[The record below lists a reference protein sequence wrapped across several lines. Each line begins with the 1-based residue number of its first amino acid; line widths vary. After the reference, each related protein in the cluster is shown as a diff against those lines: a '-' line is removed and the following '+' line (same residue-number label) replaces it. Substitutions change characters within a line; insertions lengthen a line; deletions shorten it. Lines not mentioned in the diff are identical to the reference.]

1 MNIYGDR
8 TFLIKNQSYQDENI
22 QMEADFF
29 ASYNFS
35 ALRKWT
41 EKRCKVNEKRFRKRL
56 PSLLKLN
63 AFRVLSY
70 LFDYLQFFVQVFY

>member
-29 ASYNFS
+29 ASSYFS
-35 ALRKWT
+35 ALQMNRKAT
-41 EKRCKVNEKRFRKRL
+41 Q
-56 PSLLKLN
+56 S
-63 AFRVLSY
+63 
-70 LFDYLQFFVQVFY
+70 